1 MHRIGNEP
9 SEERMDPTTMT
20 TAQRRHLYGPYR
32 RRCPNWMVV
41 LAVAPALGLFV
52 YYWILEAMR

>member
-1 MHRIGNEP
+1 
-9 SEERMDPTTMT
+9 MDPTTMT

-52 YYWILEAMR
+52 YYWISEAMR